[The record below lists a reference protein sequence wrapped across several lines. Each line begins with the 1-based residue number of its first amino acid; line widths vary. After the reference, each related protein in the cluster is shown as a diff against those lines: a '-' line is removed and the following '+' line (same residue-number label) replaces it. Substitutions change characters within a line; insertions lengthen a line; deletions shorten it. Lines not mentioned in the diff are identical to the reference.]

1 MLEKPRLVPQFQMPF
16 ASLSACHVVSVLV
29 IRSPL
34 DGRLFLAYPQDSG
47 TLPQSFDRL
56 QFLDDGGNDLVSV
69 SRFFCCYFFRG

>member
-1 MLEKPRLVPQFQMPF
+1 MPF
-16 ASLSACHVVSVLV
+16 AALSACHVVSVLV

-69 SRFFCCYFFRG
+69 SRYFFVIFLEDSACCISNEQFF